1 MFEAKSML
9 FIYVETPLHAGTG
22 RGQGAVDLPIQR
34 ERTTGYPI
42 IQASSLKGRLRAA
55 ARGKSKGDPTSEEK
69 KQGWLSTQEFLAI
82 FGPETGN
89 ASDHAGA
96 LSTGDARILLFPVR
110 SLAGVFAWTTSV
122 DALARFQREAQMVG
136 LSVDWEL
143 LAEQQDKNTA
153 LVSGDALIA
162 GGSVVLEEFSF
173 TPDQTKTDNTVQAI
187 GTWLAN
193 NALPETGYDY
203 WKQALPQKL
212 CILPEAAFRDFVLY
226 GTEVQTHIKLDPDKK
241 TVQSGALWTT
251 ESLPLD
257 TLLYAPL
264 MATRSRASSVS
275 LNGQQV
281 LEKVKGL
288 GLVYTQLG
296 GDETTGQGMVALRFA
311 NAGNDQ
317 PQANAT
323 TGGGQ

>member
-22 RGQGAVDLPIQR
+22 RGLGAVDLPIQR

-55 ARGKSKGDPTSEEK
+55 SDPNLNPQVGLTKAEH
-69 KQGWLSTQEFLAI
+69 LAI

-89 ASDHAGA
+89 ASDYAGA

-122 DALARFQREAQMVG
+122 DALARFRREAQMVG

-143 LAEQQDKNTA
+143 PAEPDRNTA

-162 GGSVVLEEFSF
+162 GVSVVLEEFSF
-173 TPDQTKTDNTVQAI
+173 TPDKSQANIIREI
-187 GTWLAN
+187 GQWLAD
-193 NALPETGYDY
+193 NALPQTGYDY
-203 WKQALPQKL
+203 WKQALPNKL
-212 CILPEAAFRDFVLY
+212 CILPEDAFRDFVLY
-226 GTEVQTHIKLDPDKK
+226 GTEVQTHVQLDPSSK
-241 TVQSGALWTT
+241 TVKEGPWTT
-251 ESLPLD
+251 ESLPVD

-264 MATRSRASSVS
+264 MATKSRASGVDLS
-275 LNGQQV
+275 GQQV
-281 LEKVKGL
+281 LAKVKGL
-288 GLVYTQLG
+288 GIVHTQLG
-296 GDETTGQGMVALRFA
+296 GDETTGQGMVALRFS
-311 NAGNDQ
+311 D
-317 PQANAT
+317 
-323 TGGGQ
+323 GGGQ

>member
-22 RGQGAVDLPIQR
+22 RGLGAVDLPIQR

-42 IQASSLKGRLRAA
+42 VQASSLKGRLRAA
-55 ARGKSKGDPTSEEK
+55 SDPNFNP
-69 KQGWLSTQEFLAI
+69 QGGLTKAEHLAI
-82 FGPETGN
+82 FGPETGS
-89 ASDHAGA
+89 ASEYAGA

-122 DALARFQREAQMVG
+122 DALARFRREAQMVG
-136 LSVDWEL
+136 LSVNWEL
-143 LAEQQDKNTA
+143 PAEPDRNTT

-173 TPDQTKTDNTVQAI
+173 TPDQRQANTIQMI
-187 GTWLAN
+187 GQWLAR
-193 NALPETGYDY
+193 NALPQTGYDY

-212 CILPEAAFRDFVLY
+212 CILPEDAFRDFVLY

-251 ESLPLD
+251 ESLPVD

-264 MATRSRASSVS
+264 MATKSRASGVNLS
-275 LNGQQV
+275 GQQV
-281 LEKVKGL
+281 LQKVKSI
-288 GLVYTQLG
+288 GLVHTQLG

-311 NAGNDQ
+311 NAGNGQ

-323 TGGGQ
+323 PGGGQ

>member
-1 MFEAKSML
+1 MFEARSML

-22 RGQGAVDLPIQR
+22 RGLGAVDLPIQR

-42 IQASSLKGRLRAA
+42 VQASSLKGRLRAA
-55 ARGKSKGDPTSEEK
+55 AKGNLPDNEWK
-69 KQGWLSTQEFLAI
+69 AI
-82 FGPETGN
+82 FGPETNN

-122 DALARFQREAQMVG
+122 DALARFRREAQMVG

-143 LAEQQDKNTA
+143 PAEPDRNTI
-153 LVSGDALIA
+153 LVSGNALIA

-173 TPDQTKTDNTVQAI
+173 TPDTNQADKVRAI
-187 GTWLAN
+187 GQWLAD
-193 NALPETGYDY
+193 NALPQTGYDY

-212 CILPEAAFRDFVLY
+212 CILPEDAFRDFVLY

-241 TVQSGALWTT
+241 TVQTNALWTT
-251 ESLPLD
+251 ESLPVD

-264 MATRSRASSVS
+264 MATKSRASSVDLS
-275 LNGQQV
+275 GQEV
-281 LEKVKGL
+281 LAKVKGL
-288 GLVYTQLG
+288 RLVYTQLG
-296 GDETTGQGMVALRFA
+296 GDETTGQGMVALRFS
-311 NAGNDQ
+311 D
-317 PQANAT
+317 
-323 TGGGQ
+323 GGGQ